1 MVYSGVDTTVQNEKW
16 CAVVSI
22 PLHTTFKLPP
32 LKTTKQ
38 WPQLQWCVY
47 PPPEVPEASSRGRN
61 LLGINT
67 FLIIECRET
76 VKARISTSLSELSKI
91 TRSSPRHPQS
101 SAEFPG
107 SCQSS
112 SELKAKLEFPGAP
125 PRSLQSLEHFRVSR
139 NSPEF
144 L

>member
-32 LKTTKQ
+32 LKITK
-38 WPQLQWCVY
+38 QWCVY
-47 PPPEVPEASSRGRN
+47 QLPPPEVPGVSSRGSN
-61 LLGINT
+61 LLGVNT
-67 FLIIECRET
+67 FLIIEWRET
-76 VKARISTSLSELSKI
+76 VKAPISTSLSELSKI
-91 TRSSPRHPQS
+91 QRSSPRHPQS

-107 SCQSS
+107 SSQSS
-112 SELKAKLEFPGAP
+112 SELKAKLEFLGAP
-125 PRSLQSLEHFRVSR
+125 SRSLQSLGNFRVSR

-144 L
+144 F